1 MVICAPRRRGT
12 PTRQHTR
19 VRLLRGARNT
29 DATSRVNLLKLCI
42 IDQHTLS
49 LVHAR
54 AFLLFL
60 VPVSPR
66 AHATSQMMGF
76 KHQHY
81 EIFMS
86 VAAAGAELTPTGLC
100 LQIWGYHCI
109 HPYPPPPPLQ
119 WVAAFR
125 SHCRSFLFLK
135 ATALRFDTFFPLSR
149 VFFLTFI
156 RSVQDSSKLWIQTI
170 CSITFFWIFE
180 PGSVSVSHV
189 SF

>member
-109 HPYPPPPPLQ
+109 HPYPPPPPSSESQ
-119 WVAAFR
+119 RFAAIVVVFCFWR
-125 SHCRSFLFLK
+125 LRLFALIPSFHFQE
-135 ATALRFDTFFPLSR
+135 FF
-149 VFFLTFI
+149 F
-156 RSVQDSSKLWIQTI
+156 
-170 CSITFFWIFE
+170 
-180 PGSVSVSHV
+180 
-189 SF
+189 